1 MGEAEKQPW
10 TKPLELK
17 DEYGN
22 ENRIS
27 FRQKGISHQ
36 PCNKKKQVLVDKED
50 DDGEQTLGEQKPWT
64 IQVSMG

>member
-1 MGEAEKQPW
+1 MGEREKQPW

-27 FRQKGISHQ
+27 FRLKGISHQ
-36 PCNKKKQVLVDKED
+36 PCNKKQVLVDKED
-50 DDGEQTLGEQKPWT
+50 DDGEQTLEEQTLDK
-64 IQVSMG
+64 SK